1 MESTYMMNG
10 WIILVILYIIFMM
23 ISSLA
28 ARKSRTRRVPPPL
41 PQQKEKENAPKDLQA
56 KFEGYFEKIEEYFG
70 EKKPPPLP
78 QQQPQ
83 ESKIFSVSPKKQQRL
98 ELYPE
103 EIQPESPS
111 TRRLVQEEKSLPELQ
126 LLHPSEFKVRKP
138 SSILSF
144 EKSRGYIQ
152 GIILSEILG
161 PPLSKRP
168 RRGFR

>member
-28 ARKSRTRRVPPPL
+28 ARKSRTRKVSPLL
-41 PQQKEKENAPKDLQA
+41 PQQKEKEKAPKDLQA

-83 ESKIFSVSPKKQQRL
+83 EAKILSVPPNKQQRL

-103 EIQPESPS
+103 EIQPKSTS
-111 TRRLVQEEKSLPELQ
+111 TRRLVQDEEPLPELQ
-126 LLHPSEFKVRKP
+126 LIHSSEFKVRKP

-144 EKSRGYIQ
+144 DKTHGYIQ

-161 PPLSKRP
+161 PPLSKRH